1 MRAFL
6 SEMTAMLFNRDRMQ
20 DAFLLAK
27 GTSER
32 RAPDDSAE

>member
-1 MRAFL
+1 MRMSL

-27 GTSER
+27 GASQR
-32 RAPDDSAE
+32 RAPDDRAQ